1 MTTPDYLD
9 GLNEMTSSMGNGET
23 ASKDF
28 QGGGQKGLDYS
39 VLDYD
44 VVEWVPAPHGKTNK
58 FDIICFLVTQDW
70 YKKLLYPPPTQ
81 DQKDAGQKY
90 ATLRNRDIG
99 QADIS
104 LEIPFHRFADG
115 NSGDV
120 VCLREAFGEPC
131 AHCDEMFELFRKARE
146 DGKPECKQ
154 QAKDLFK
161 ISWRSFI
168 NIFNYNKNP
177 EAPEDH
183 DGYEVINDMSNF
195 NLMKN
200 IQECSTNTE
209 LGEGFVYTFGD
220 PTENG
225 YTLTADSIYK
235 KPTSEKFNKGHF
247 EFPVVKFQKRE
258 KGVDYTIKDPE
269 TGLDDVQQSVS
280 FDALVTPLIYTY
292 EEMKQM
298 AHKKMAKEGVEPKQP
313 KEEAY
318 DTDQSN
324 NSYAGTPEG
333 NGNINEIPEQQA
345 GTDSNGEAIDD
356 TNSYDQTASSGR
368 PGRRQRGPRADKPEE
383 TPQTPQTPPEVQK
396 EAEVPVKPRRR
407 RK

>member
-1 MTTPDYLD
+1 MTDYLD

-23 ASKDF
+23 AAKDF
-28 QGGGQKGLDYS
+28 QGGGQRGLDYS

-44 VVEWVPAPHGKTNK
+44 VVEWVPAPHGKENK

-81 DQKDAGQKY
+81 AQKDAGQKY

-115 NSGDV
+115 NSGDA

-146 DGKPECKQ
+146 DGMPECKQ

-168 NIFNYNKNP
+168 NIFNYNNNP
-177 EAPEDH
+177 NAPTDH
-183 DGYEVINDMSNF
+183 DGYEIINDMSNH

-200 IQECSTNTE
+200 IQKCSKDTE
-209 LGEGFVYTFGD
+209 LGDAFVYTYGD

-225 YTLTADSIYK
+225 YTLTADSIYNE
-235 KPTSEKFNKGHF
+235 PTSTKFNKGHF
-247 EFPVVKFQKRE
+247 EFPVVKFQKRQ
-258 KGVDYTIKDPE
+258 KGVDYTIKDSE

-298 AHKKMAKEGVEPKQP
+298 AHKKMAKEGIEPKGVES
-313 KEEAY
+313 KEEEY
-318 DTDQSN
+318 NTDQSQQSN

-333 NGNINEIPEQQA
+333 NGNINEIPEQQT
-345 GTDSNGEAIDD
+345 GVDTNGEVIDD
-356 TNSYDQTASSGR
+356 TSSHSQVSSGR
-368 PGRRQRGPRADKPEE
+368 AGRRSRGAAKIE
-383 TPQTPQTPPEVQK
+383 TPPEVQK
-396 EAEVPVKPRRR
+396 EAEAPVTNSRRR
-407 RK
+407 RR